1 MIQMDKLLHANGKL
15 MEGLGF
21 LQKYREQNQ

>member
-1 MIQMDKLLHANGKL
+1 MDKLLHANGKL